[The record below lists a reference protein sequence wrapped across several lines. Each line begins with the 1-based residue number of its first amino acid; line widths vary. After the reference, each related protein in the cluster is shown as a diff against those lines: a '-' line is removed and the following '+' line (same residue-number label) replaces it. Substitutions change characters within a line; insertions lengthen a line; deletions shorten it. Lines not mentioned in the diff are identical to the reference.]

1 MCVTCLPRKG
11 PVTRMPGAEPHAR
24 VFRECVCSCL
34 PRFSRESPSP
44 SCFPTSLS
52 PFQAARGAEL
62 SPREPELCL
71 CSGLGGWGG
80 REQMTPSVSFQDRA
94 DLEPRAKAREASHP
108 WSAKEL
114 PLQPPLPGL
123 SQQKGEGKS
132 QIWEPGDPQF
142 KGIPHPKGPR
152 PWPLFIR
159 KVPSPYKLQRP
170 DSKSAVSVI

>member
-1 MCVTCLPRKG
+1 
-11 PVTRMPGAEPHAR
+11 
-24 VFRECVCSCL
+24 
-34 PRFSRESPSP
+34 
-44 SCFPTSLS
+44 
-52 PFQAARGAEL
+52 
-62 SPREPELCL
+62 
-71 CSGLGGWGG
+71 
-80 REQMTPSVSFQDRA
+80 MTPSVSFQDRA